1 MIVDLSINAIQ
12 LLALRW
18 VADGADTTTPPT
30 PDFKTSAVALANRG
44 LIDLDRRRGHWRAA
58 LTEQGRFYL
67 EHGRHPAATPTIRIT
82 KSLPPRQPSSET
94 PPAATADVAPA
105 PGSMI
110 ETRPPKTSAPTVP
123 IPSQIR
129 APHPAIKELVDYPQR
144 LDVPSE
150 VRRRAHLILH
160 ALAQEAVRRGWTITP
175 VLSQMTRDGW
185 TGKRS
190 RTWPSSDLFSLDA
203 GSAPAAVRLRM
214 KQRQVDHVPTQK
226 ELADEERYGYRRYP
240 RHDFVPTDK
249 MRLEVGAGV
258 YGSLVLEDTVAT
270 RIEDKLMRAI
280 ERVERMTEDA
290 RARAEAQR
298 LRAIEEAARQQR
310 AAEFRA
316 RALRYDNWARSL
328 DDLRESL
335 ARHRDLTNTVTAL
348 RRRVAE
354 GGDVEETDRWTKYL
368 TWAEQHLEESDPVLA
383 FLPPE
388 GETPD
393 LTFAQW
399 HEWSVQ
405 DERRYPQPPS
415 W

>member
-1 MIVDLSINAIQ
+1 MDLSINDVQ
-12 LLALRW
+12 LLVLRW

-58 LTEQGRFYL
+58 LTDQGRFYL
-67 EHGRHPAATPTIRIT
+67 GHGRHPAATTTARTP
-82 KSLPPRQPSSET
+82 KSSPSQRPSSKT
-94 PPAATADVAPA
+94 PPATTVKVAPA
-105 PGSMI
+105 LTAPI
-110 ETRPPKTSAPTVP
+110 ETPPPKTSAPTVP

-129 APHPAIKELVDYPQR
+129 AAHPAIKELVDYPQR

-160 ALAQEAVRRGWTITP
+160 ALAQEALRRGWTVTP
-175 VLSQMTRDGW
+175 VLSRVSRDSWSGQR
-185 TGKRS
+185 T
-190 RTWPSSDLFSLDA
+190 RTWPSSDLFSIDA

-214 KQRQVDHVPTQK
+214 RQRQVDHVPTPK
-226 ELADEERYGYRRYP
+226 ELADEERYGYRHYP

-249 MRLEVGAGV
+249 MRLEIGAGA

-280 ERVERMTEDA
+280 DRVESMTKEA

-310 AAEFRA
+310 AAEFRE
-316 RALRYDNWARSL
+316 RALRYDSWARSL
-328 DDLRESL
+328 DELRESH
-335 ARHRDLTNTVTAL
+335 ARHRDLTITVAAL
-348 RRRVAE
+348 RQRLAAGGEVE
-354 GGDVEETDRWTKYL
+354 GADRWTRYL
-368 TWAEQHLEESDPVLA
+368 AWAEQHLEESDPVLA

-399 HEWSVQ
+399 HDWRAQS
-405 DERRYPQPPS
+405 ERRYPQPPS

>member
-1 MIVDLSINAIQ
+1 MDLSINDVQ
-12 LLALRW
+12 LLVLRW
-18 VADGADTTTPPT
+18 VADGADLTAPPT

-44 LIDLDRRRGHWRAA
+44 LIDLDRRRGHWRADV
-58 LTEQGRFYL
+58 TDQGRFYL
-67 EHGRHPAATPTIRIT
+67 EHGRHPAATTTARTPR
-82 KSLPPRQPSSET
+82 SSPPERPSSKT
-94 PPAATADVAPA
+94 PPATTAKVAPA
-105 PGSMI
+105 VTAPI
-110 ETRPPKTSAPTVP
+110 ETPPPKTSAPTVP

-160 ALAQEAVRRGWTITP
+160 ALAQEALRRGWTVTP
-175 VLSQMTRDGW
+175 VLSRVSRDSWSGQR
-185 TGKRS
+185 T
-190 RTWPSSDLFSLDA
+190 RTWPSSDLFSIDA

-214 KQRQVDHVPTQK
+214 RQRQVDHVPTPK
-226 ELADEERYGYRRYP
+226 ELADEERYGYRHYP

-249 MRLEVGAGV
+249 MRLEIGAGA

-280 ERVERMTEDA
+280 DRVESMTKDA
-290 RARAEAQR
+290 QARAEAQR

-310 AAEFRA
+310 AAELRA
-316 RALRYDNWARSL
+316 RALRYDSWARSL
-328 DDLRESL
+328 DELRESH
-335 ARHRDLTNTVTAL
+335 ARHRDLTNTVAAL
-348 RRRVAE
+348 RQRLAA
-354 GGDVEETDRWTKYL
+354 GGEVEEADRWTTYL
-368 TWAEQHLEESDPVLA
+368 AWAEQHLEESDPVLA

-393 LTFAQW
+393 LTFTQW
-399 HEWSVQ
+399 HDWRVQ
-405 DERRYPQPPS
+405 TERRYPQPPS